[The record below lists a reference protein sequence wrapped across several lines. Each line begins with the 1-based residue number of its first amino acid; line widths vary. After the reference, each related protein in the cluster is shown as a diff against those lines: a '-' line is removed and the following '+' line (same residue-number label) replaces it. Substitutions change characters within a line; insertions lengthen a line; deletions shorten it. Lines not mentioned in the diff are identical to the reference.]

1 MEQPLFQPSNQ
12 SSSVQVNPNLP
23 PLPENFSQSFL
34 SRLQNTNY
42 LRIYWDKPLLPC
54 LGETIY
60 HIYTVGQIDDE
71 FKSNENE
78 EYLFRGKNEY
88 CSLVKF
94 FPIFNDGLN
103 LKLWTCGSKEDLPND
118 SNYFCTYEIEPS
130 GYCSCFC
137 KKKVEIPQP
146 EAPESPEVKIEVKL
160 PTISGIKCS
169 FCYDK
174 DLVNL
179 TMKTSPSK
187 MEISSDTNEVDFA
200 IIKRRKTFLLPK
212 VVKKFYGYNSSD
224 FKYQLGGDG
233 CDYILCAGLSKC
245 CKDHI
250 ERILIKNIRNINGDV
265 EGGIYLC
272 RHIKGF
278 NVMGLCEEDFYE
290 VHLPQNCSVD
300 LKLLLLGEAFEFIVC
315 GISF

>member
-94 FPIFNDGLN
+94 FPICNDGLN

>member
-160 PTISGIKCS
+160 PTVSGIKCQ

-233 CDYILCAGLSKC
+233 CDYTLCAGLSKC

>member
-94 FPIFNDGLN
+94 FPICNDGLN

-233 CDYILCAGLSKC
+233 CDYTLCAGLSKC

-250 ERILIKNIRNINGDV
+250 ERILIKNIRNINGDP

-278 NVMGLCEEDFYE
+278 NVMGLCEEDFHE